1 MFVVYLLLWQLNFL
15 LGLIKFLILI
25 FTHSLAKSNM
35 YAMNVSSFESL
46 QSLCPES
53 SDTRILY
60 IYTVFFSLVTQSLV
74 ALTCTGSFHY
84 QMNAQHCAAIE
95 TGNSGTELFSNL
107 SGFLNLKDPPKPDHG
122 LRAARC
128 LLAIVPAGRESS
140 EKERLQRWAEWLT
153 CSLFRISNIHF

>member
-1 MFVVYLLLWQLNFL
+1 MLALLSHCRAYALRVQTLEYCTS
-15 LGLIKFLILI
+15 IL
-25 FTHSLAKSNM
+25 
-35 YAMNVSSFESL
+35 SF
-46 QSLCPES
+46 
-53 SDTRILY
+53 
-60 IYTVFFSLVTQSLV
+60 FFLVTQSLV

-140 EKERLQRWAEWLT
+140 EKERLQRWAE
-153 CSLFRISNIHF
+153 